1 MDDEVLRIGELA
13 ARAGVSTR
21 TVDFYTGL
29 GLLTPV
35 RRSGGNFRLYRPG
48 DVQRIAAVRHLEAQ
62 GIRLDDIAHVLA
74 HQDADDAPDGDHAD
88 CADRY
93 QGPCPADPE
102 ALASYL
108 SALDVQ
114 VRALRDVAQAADP
127 QTRGVLATLTARA
140 QALIA
145 TALLLGADALP
156 GGELLPPF

>member
-1 MDDEVLRIGELA
+1 VDDEVLRIGELA
-13 ARAGVSTR
+13 ARAGVSPR

-35 RRSGGNFRLYRPG
+35 RRSGGNFRLYRST

-74 HQDADDAPDGDHAD
+74 DQDGDHAD

-93 QGPCPADPE
+93 QGPCPADPI
-102 ALASYL
+102 ALAGYL

-114 VRALRDVAQAADP
+114 LQALRDVAQTVDP
-127 QTRGVLATLTARA
+127 QTRGVLAALTARA

-145 TALLLGADALP
+145 TALLLGADVLP
-156 GGELLPPF
+156 GGDVLPPF

>member
-29 GLLTPV
+29 GLLTPI
-35 RRSGGNFRLYRPG
+35 RRSGGNFRLYRPT

-74 HQDADDAPDGDHAD
+74 GVDGDHVD
-88 CADRY
+88 CIDRY
-93 QGPCPADPE
+93 QGPCPADPI
-102 ALASYL
+102 ALAGYL
-108 SALDVQ
+108 TALDVQ

-127 QTRGVLATLTARA
+127 QTRGVLAALAARA

-145 TALLLGADALP
+145 TALLLGADVLP
-156 GGELLPPF
+156 GSDVLPPF

>member
-48 DVQRIAAVRHLEAQ
+48 DVQRIAAVRHLESQ
-62 GIRLDDIAHVLA
+62 GIRLEDIVHVLA
-74 HQDADDAPDGDHAD
+74 GRDDADGDHAD
-88 CADRY
+88 CVDRF
-93 QGPCPADPE
+93 QGPCPADPV
-102 ALASYL
+102 ALAGYL

-114 VRALRDVAQAADP
+114 VQALRDVAQGVDP
-127 QTRGVLATLTARA
+127 QTRGVLATLAARA

-145 TALLLGADALP
+145 TALLLGADVLP
-156 GGELLPPF
+156 GGDVLPPL